1 MLKVLRLRIRL
12 TAPDGDTI
20 GVGDQ
25 GQGVGPC
32 VYRGWRRLLLSRL
45 PEAGGRRRHTYLPE
59 LSLLV
64 L

>member
-32 VYRGWRRLLLSRL
+32 VYRGWRRLLLSHL
-45 PEAGGRRRHTYLPE
+45 PGRGEETYMPE